1 VKIHEYQAK
10 AILTEFGVPI
20 PRSYA
25 LFILRELTSVFVGLF
40 AVGLLWH
47 LRVLMEGPEAY
58 AYFLAQLRRPI
69 FVALNSVVLLFILFH
84 TIGWFNL
91 APKAMVVRPSTPLFR
106 TLFGAGGTIAALLFP
121 VHLMLS
127 GLAFPLGALE
137 APSYDFLYGLVG
149 HPVTRLYLLVI
160 ITLPLFHW
168 AHRFLYTLYNVLRL
182 KHLYRFIAVLCYS
195 AVLLGSAVAAYT
207 VWHIP

>member
-1 VKIHEYQAK
+1 MKIHEYQAK

-84 TIGWFNL
+84 TISWFNL

-168 AHRFLYTLYNVLRL
+168 AHRFLYTLYNVLQL

-207 VWHIP
+207 VWRIP